1 MSVTRLRQ
9 LWSFIDRM
17 NLPQESES
25 EDGSLIEAIVRQ
37 FDRKHHLS
45 ETEANAMRVYLSI
58 RLPLVR
64 EVAHP
69 AFAAV

>member
-1 MSVTRLRQ
+1 MSIMRLRQ

-17 NLPQESES
+17 NLSQESA

-45 ETEANAMRVYLSI
+45 ETEANAMRMYLSL

-64 EVAHP
+64 EIARP